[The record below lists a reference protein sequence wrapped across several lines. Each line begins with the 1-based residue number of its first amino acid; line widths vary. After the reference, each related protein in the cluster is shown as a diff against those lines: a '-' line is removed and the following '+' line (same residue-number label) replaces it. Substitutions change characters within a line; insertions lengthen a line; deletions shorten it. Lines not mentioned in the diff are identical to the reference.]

1 MLEKL
6 LKLTM
11 ELSKQN
17 GVVAYVCYQ
26 GTTDCVSVTIY
37 DRNILVY
44 SRNEF
49 AENLEA
55 LCGMLE
61 DVRNMLAVAKGRAE

>member
-1 MLEKL
+1 MLGKL
-6 LKLTM
+6 LKVTM
-11 ELSKQN
+11 ELNKQN
-17 GVVAYVCYQ
+17 GVVAYMCYQ
-26 GTTDCVSVTIY
+26 GTKDYVSVTIY

-49 AENLEA
+49 VENREA